1 MTSRPPS
8 RNARRHTIA
17 AGTFCPLYYATGVD
31 RGQVAFSTG
40 VDRGQVAFSTG
51 VDRGQ
56 VAFSTGV
63 DRGQVALFTGDDRG
77 QVALFTGRDDRGQVA
92 FLFDVNRG
100 QASFSV
106 DVGRGQV
113 AFSIGVDYEDSRMYT
128 ELYNSHTVLLLRVL
142 LHVRTIYLSVCFFL
156 IWGIRHLASLRLSR
170 G

>member
-40 VDRGQVAFSTG
+40 VDRGQVALFTG
-51 VDRGQ
+51 D
-56 VAFSTGV
+56 

-77 QVALFTGRDDRGQVA
+77 QVA
-92 FLFDVNRG
+92 FLFDVDRG
-100 QASFSV
+100 QASFSI

-113 AFSIGVDYEDSRMYT
+113 AFSTGVDYEDSRMYT
-128 ELYNSHTVLLLRVL
+128 ELYKSHIVLLLRVL

-156 IWGIRHLASLRLSR
+156 I
-170 G
+170 